1 MAGLDALLEDA
12 RRRLAGSPV
21 ERLGT
26 PASSRRLL
34 GFGRAPRIVPAGEAW
49 HVGVLL
55 IGADDLAA
63 TGDIVRAR
71 AEVIRGYTAES
82 QRARAALAAAAF
94 RGGFA
99 DGETVHIG
107 WERIDT
113 DAVARG
119 ERSGPLLLTGGVPHV
134 VWSAAG
140 DSRPLADYLAEQL
153 SLRG

>member
-1 MAGLDALLEDA
+1 MDDLAALLADA

-21 ERLGT
+21 ERLGVE
-26 PASSRRLL
+26 ASSRRLL
-34 GFGRAPRIVPAGEAW
+34 GFGRSPRIVPAGEAW

-55 IGADDLAA
+55 IGADDVAA
-63 TGDIVRAR
+63 TGDILRAR

-99 DGETVHIG
+99 EGETVHVG

-113 DAVARG
+113 DAVTRG
-119 ERSGPLLLTGGVPHV
+119 GRSGPLLLSGGVPHV

-140 DSRPLADYLAEQL
+140 ASRPLADYLAEQL
-153 SLRG
+153 TLRG